1 VKTRKRTLI
10 YRATH
15 REPRILGTPVQ
26 PTTLDTAAGDS
37 PMNVRAGVDEHYGE
51 AIHWLRQQG
60 KEEEALRILKPQN
73 DTQMLLAVESI

>member
-1 VKTRKRTLI
+1 
-10 YRATH
+10 
-15 REPRILGTPVQ
+15 
-26 PTTLDTAAGDS
+26 
-37 PMNVRAGVDEHYGE
+37 MNVRAGVDEHYGE